1 MNYKWVGA
9 VLVIAACGGFG
20 ISLAAG
26 YRRRERL
33 LQQLLRALQ
42 TMRWE
47 LQYRLTPLP
56 ELCRRAGEETT
67 GALREVFRALSRELD
82 TQTRADVSGCMQFAL
97 NASRDL
103 PGCIRR
109 LLRQLGRTLGRYDL
123 EGQLQGL
130 SAVKSACE
138 ESLAELGRNRENRLR
153 SYQTLAL
160 CAGAAL
166 AILFA

>member
-20 ISLAAG
+20 VSLAAG
-26 YRRRERL
+26 HRRQERL
-33 LQQLLRALQ
+33 LRQLLRALHV
-42 TMRWE
+42 MRWD

-56 ELCRRAGEETT
+56 ELCRRAGEETP
-67 GALREVFRALSRELD
+67 GPLREVFGNLARELD
-82 TQTRADVSGCMQFAL
+82 SQVRGDVSGCMQSAL
-97 NASRDL
+97 KTCADL
-103 PGCIRR
+103 PGCMRR
-109 LLRQLGRTLGRYDL
+109 MLRQLGRTLGRFDL

-130 SAVKSACE
+130 DAVKAACE
-138 ESLAELGRNRENRLR
+138 AELSELSRNRENRLR